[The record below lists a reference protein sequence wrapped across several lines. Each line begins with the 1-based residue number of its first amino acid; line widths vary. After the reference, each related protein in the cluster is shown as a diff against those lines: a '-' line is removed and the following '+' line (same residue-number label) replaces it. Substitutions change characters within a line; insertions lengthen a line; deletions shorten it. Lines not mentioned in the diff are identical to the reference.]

1 MESYENKII
10 NSELLFR
17 YMFLVSHNFPIVP
30 ADNPHLGASIAYQDI
45 HELRNE
51 FVEQLYDTIV
61 DWVYSSD
68 KYERIKVSLKK
79 KGKSEASAASEIIRR
94 AKEKFRNSDDDSLL
108 VQGQFGE
115 LLLFHFLQKHFKA
128 APLLRKMP
136 ITTSSKLE
144 RFGADAIHYK
154 RIGETNIIFLG
165 EAKTYSSH
173 YSFSRAFSASI
184 DSILETYEKH
194 KKELD
199 LYLHEDFLDE
209 EMNLIA
215 TKYQDNE
222 LENTEVHL
230 VSIVIYN
237 ENRKL
242 KLENEQS
249 IKNQIDQIITSRLQ
263 NFDNTKI
270 PIEANPILS
279 RITYI
284 VFPIWRM
291 EELLLC
297 FQNYLKH

>member
-1 MESYENKII
+1 
-10 NSELLFR
+10 
-17 YMFLVSHNFPIVP
+17 MFLVSHDFPIIP
-30 ADNPHLGASIAYQDI
+30 AKNPHLGASIAYQDI
-45 HELRNE
+45 QELRVE

-68 KYERIKVSLKK
+68 KYEKIKERLKE
-79 KGKSEASAASEIIRR
+79 KGKSEASAVSEIIRR

-115 LLLFHFLQKHFKA
+115 LLLFHFLQKHFRA
-128 APLLRKMP
+128 VPMLRKMP

-154 RIGETNIIFLG
+154 RCGETNMIFLG
-165 EAKTYSSH
+165 EAKTYSSD
-173 YSFSRAFSASI
+173 YSFSKAFSASI
-184 DSILETYEKH
+184 GSILDTYEKH
-194 KKELD
+194 KKEID

-209 EMNLIA
+209 DMNVIA
-215 TKYQDNE
+215 TKYQNNE

-237 ENRKL
+237 ENSKL
-242 KLENEQS
+242 KLENEKS
-249 IKNQIDQIITSRLQ
+249 IKNQIDRIITSRFQ
-263 NFDNTKI
+263 SFDNLKI
-270 PIEANPILS
+270 PIEENPILT